1 MQDNQGAHNGP
12 NSWGDAQDTVM
23 VIGGGVAG
31 MRAAVDLAEAGLR
44 VALIEIAPA
53 LGGRVA
59 QLGYMFP
66 THDCVL
72 CRGTSDHGYGC
83 TRPAISP
90 AFQDK
95 NLHPNIRLFTL
106 TNVIAVEGQAGD
118 FRVTLRHEPRY
129 VDPDGCVN
137 CDLCAAVCP
146 VVLPSGFEMD
156 LTTRKAA
163 YKLAVRS
170 IPNAYIIDRGPY
182 CDDCGRCVA
191 VCPTQCID
199 LDEQPYE
206 SQVHVGAIIMALG
219 YDLSDAREYEEL
231 GFGRY
236 PNVIHSMQ
244 YERLASRSGPTEG
257 IVLRPSDGRS
267 PQRIAWLQCVGSRDQ
282 KHPYCSSIC
291 CMYATKEAMIAKE
304 RLPGVHAQVFMMD
317 ERAFN
322 KEFNA
327 YYEAARKEHGVEY
340 TRARISYIKEDP
352 TTGDLILHYLGP
364 DGRMV
369 QDRFGLVVL
378 SLGTAPPRSAAALA
392 GELGIELNQY
402 GFCQTDKFSPLET
415 SAPGVYVC
423 GTFLSPKEI
432 AETFL
437 DAVGA
442 AGDVMRLMS
451 EHVGA
456 SASSREHPFLSRG
469 DEFPPERDVTDEPT
483 RVGVFVC
490 QCEPSID
497 GVVDTRELVAFATGL
512 PHVAH
517 VERLAYSCMAPG
529 LDRIRE
535 VIEAQRLNRVVIA
548 GCSQRT
554 HESLFQRA
562 VRQAG
567 LNPYLVTMANIREQC
582 AWVHEDQ
589 PPLATRKAKELV
601 RMAVNRVSFAHPVG
615 KLSVEPTGRAL
626 VIGGGVAG
634 MQAAV
639 SIADAGYD
647 VTLVERAAQLGG
659 KLRQIF
665 YVAEGD
671 NPQRLLRDLVN
682 RVRGH
687 ERIQVLTRSELKT
700 HTGRTGD
707 FRSVVVTRAG
717 DVDVETQV
725 HHAVTIVAT
734 GADEWRGDVYML
746 GQDERVVTH
755 LDLEE
760 IIVHRPQEITQ
771 LNQVVIIQCVHPPSE
786 VDYCSRICCTN
797 TMKNAIRI
805 KMLNP
810 RCQVFVLYKDMITY
824 GFREQFYTEARRQG
838 VIFLRYDDEHMP
850 EVSILSPSKDSIPSS
865 SKDSIPSP
873 SRDSIPSPSKGGHL
887 QVRAWEQVFGREMLL
902 SPDML
907 VLSMAVVPS
916 SGTKQLAEILDVPL
930 SAEGF
935 FQEAHLKMRPMD
947 FMEEGIFMAGMAHYP
962 KFIEEAIINAQATA
976 GRAITLLSKE
986 PLYYGGAIAVVDP
999 ERCVGCLTC
1008 VRTCP
1013 FEIPQVRSDLTG
1025 VGDIVG
1031 AAYIEPALCHGCGT
1045 CTAECP
1051 ARAIQLVAYLDEQL
1065 MGEALGAWAA

>member
-1 MQDNQGAHNGP
+1 MRSNGNDNGQV
-12 NSWGDAQDTVM
+12 WGNPQDTVM

-31 MRAAVDLAEAGLR
+31 MRAAVDLAEAGLK
-44 VALIEIAPA
+44 VCLVEASPA

-95 NLHPNIRLFTL
+95 NLHPNICLFTL
-106 TNVIAVEGQAGD
+106 TNVIAVDGQAGD

-129 VDPDGCVN
+129 LDADRCVN
-137 CDLCAAVCP
+137 CDLCAVVCP
-146 VVLPSGFEMD
+146 VDLPSGFEMD

-170 IPNAYIIDRGPY
+170 LPNAYIIDRGPY
-182 CDDCGRCVA
+182 CDDCRSCVE
-191 VCPTQCID
+191 VCPTDCID
-199 LDEQPYE
+199 LDATPYE

-219 YDLSDAREYEEL
+219 YNLSDATEYEEL
-231 GFGRY
+231 GFSRY

-257 IVLRPSDGRS
+257 IVRRPKDGKT

-304 RLPGVHAQVFMMD
+304 RLPGVHAQIFMMD

-327 YYEAARKEHGVEY
+327 YYEAARKKFGVEY
-340 TRARISYIKEDP
+340 TRARISQIREDAE
-352 TTGDLILHYLGP
+352 TGDLLLHYPGA
-364 DGRMV
+364 DGQMRE
-369 QDRFGLVVL
+369 DRFDMVVL
-378 SLGTAPPRSAAALA
+378 SLGTVPPRSAKTLA
-392 GELGIELNQY
+392 DELGIELNAY
-402 GFCQTDKFSPLET
+402 GFCETDKFAPLET

-437 DAVGA
+437 DASGA

-451 EHVGA
+451 DHL
-456 SASSREHPFLSRG
+456 SRNASSREYPFLARG
-469 DEFPPERDVTDEPT
+469 DEFPPERDISDEPT

-490 QCEPSID
+490 RCEPSID
-497 GVVDTRELVAFATGL
+497 GVVDTQRVVDYANLLPDVAYA
-512 PHVAH
+512 
-517 VERLAYSCMAPG
+517 ERFGYSCMEPD
-529 LDRIRE
+529 LDRIRRAIE
-535 VIEAQRLNRVVIA
+535 VHNLNRVVVA
-548 GCSQRT
+548 GCSQRSY
-554 HESLFQRA
+554 EPLFQRV
-562 VRQAG
+562 VRQMG
-567 LNPYLVTMANIREQC
+567 LNPYLMDMTNIREQC
-582 AWVHEDQ
+582 AWVHLDQ
-589 PPLATRKAKELV
+589 PALATRKAQELV
-601 RMAVNRVSFAHPVG
+601 RMAVNRVSRARPVH
-615 KLSVEPTGRAL
+615 KVAIEPTHRAL
-626 VIGGGVAG
+626 VVGGGVSG
-634 MQAAV
+634 MQAAL

-647 VTLVERAAQLGG
+647 VTLVERKAQLGG
-659 KLRQIF
+659 NLRHIF
-665 YVAEGD
+665 YVAEGQ

-687 ERIQVLTRSELKT
+687 ERIEVLTRSELKS

-707 FRSVVVTRAG
+707 FRSIVVTQTG
-717 DVDVETQV
+717 DIAVETKV
-725 HHAVTIVAT
+725 RHAVTIVAT
-734 GADEWRGDVYML
+734 GGEEWRGDVYLL
-746 GQDERVVTH
+746 GQNERVVTQ

-760 IIVHRPQEITQ
+760 IFVHRPEKIAE
-771 LNQVVIIQCVHPPSE
+771 LKQVVMIQCVHPSETHPSDVASD

-797 TMKNAIRI
+797 TMKNALRI

-810 RCQVFVLYKDMITY
+810 NCQVFVLYKDMITY
-824 GFREQFYTEARRQG
+824 GFREQYYTEARRRG
-838 VIFLRYDDEHMP
+838 VIFMRYDEDRMP
-850 EVSILSPSKDSIPSS
+850 QVTQTSDGRLEVE
-865 SKDSIPSP
+865 
-873 SRDSIPSPSKGGHL
+873 
-887 QVRAWEQVFGREMLL
+887 AWEQVFGKQMAL
-902 SPDML
+902 SPDL
-907 VLSMAVVPS
+907 VVLSMSIVPS
-916 SGTKQLAEILDVPL
+916 SGTRELARILDVPL
-930 SAEGF
+930 SVEGF

-962 KFIEEAIINAQATA
+962 KFIEEAITNAQAAA
-976 GRAITLLSKE
+976 GRAITLLAQE
-986 PLYYGGAIAVVDP
+986 PLYYGGPIAVVDP
-999 ERCVGCLTC
+999 EKCVGCLTC

-1013 FEIPQVRSDLTG
+1013 FEIPKINSEQFG
-1025 VGDIVG
+1025 VGHILG
-1031 AAYIEPALCHGCGT
+1031 AAYIEPTLCQGCGT

-1051 ARAIQLVAYLDEQL
+1051 AKAIQLMAYLDEQL
-1065 MGEALGAWAA
+1065 LGETTGAWAI

>member
-1 MQDNQGAHNGP
+1 MILQGKQSDNNDP
-12 NSWGDAQDTVM
+12 TSWGDPRDTVL

-31 MRAAVDLAEAGLR
+31 MRAAVDLAEAGLK
-44 VALIEIAPA
+44 VYLVESTPA

-90 AFQDK
+90 AFQDR
-95 NLHPNIRLFTL
+95 NVHPNIRLFTL
-106 TNVIAVEGQAGD
+106 TNVIAVDGQAGD
-118 FRVTLRHEPRY
+118 FLVTLRQEPRY
-129 VDPDGCVN
+129 VDPARCVN
-137 CDLCAAVCP
+137 CDLCAAVCS
-146 VVLPSGFEMD
+146 VILPSGFEMD

-163 YKLAVRS
+163 YKVAVRS

-182 CDDCGRCVA
+182 CDDCGRCA
-191 VCPTQCID
+191 EICPTQCID
-199 LDEQPYE
+199 LDEQPHE
-206 SQVHVGAIIMALG
+206 SRIQVGAIIMALG
-219 YDLSDAREYEEL
+219 YDLSDATEYEEL
-231 GFGRY
+231 GYERY

-257 IVLRPSDGRS
+257 IVLRPSDGKPPR
-267 PQRIAWLQCVGSRDQ
+267 RIAWLQCVGSRDQ
-282 KHPYCSSIC
+282 NHPYCSSIC
-291 CMYATKEAMIAKE
+291 CMYATKEAMIAKN
-304 RLPGVHAQVFMMD
+304 RLPDVHTQIFMMD

-327 YYEAARKEHGVEY
+327 YYEAARKKHGVEY
-340 TRARISYIKEDP
+340 TRARISFIKEDP
-352 TTGDLILHYLGP
+352 ATGDLILHYPGP
-364 DGRMV
+364 DGKMI
-369 QDRFGLVVL
+369 QDRFELVVL
-378 SLGTAPPRSAAALA
+378 ALGTAPPRAAKALA
-392 GELGIELNQY
+392 QELGIELNEY
-402 GFCQTDKFSPLET
+402 GFCQTDKFAPLET

-451 EHVGA
+451 DQLGH
-456 SASSREHPFLSRG
+456 SASSREYPFLSRG
-469 DEFPPERDVTDEPT
+469 DEFPPERDVSGEPA

-497 GVVDTRELVAFATGL
+497 GVVNTREVVDFALGL
-512 PHVAH
+512 PDVAH
-517 VERLAYSCMAPG
+517 AERLAYGCMDPD
-529 LDRIRE
+529 LSRIRQVVE
-535 VIEAQRLNRVVIA
+535 THELNRVVVA

-554 HESLFQRA
+554 HESHFQRV

-567 LNPYLVTMANIREQC
+567 LNPYLLNMTNIREQC
-582 AWVHEDQ
+582 AWVHERQ
-589 PPLATRKAKELV
+589 PALATRKAKELV
-601 RMAVNRVSFAHPVG
+601 RMAVSRVSLAQPVH
-615 KLSVEPTGRAL
+615 KLSVEPMGRAL
-626 VIGGGVAG
+626 VVGGGVAG
-634 MQAAV
+634 MQAALSV
-639 SIADAGYD
+639 ADAGYD
-647 VTLVERAAQLGG
+647 VTLVERQAQLGG
-659 KLRQIF
+659 NLRHIF
-665 YVAEGD
+665 YVAEGE

-687 ERIQVLTRSELKT
+687 ERIQVLTRSELRS

-707 FRSVVVTRAG
+707 FRSVIVTHAG
-717 DVDVETQV
+717 DVDVETEV
-725 HHAVTIVAT
+725 RHAVTIVAT
-734 GADEWRGDVYML
+734 GGEEWRGDVYLL
-746 GQDERVVTH
+746 GQDERVVTQ

-760 IIVHRPQEITQ
+760 IIVHRPEKITQ
-771 LNQVVIIQCVHPPSE
+771 LNQVVMIQCVRPPSG

-797 TMKNAIRI
+797 TMKNALRI

-810 RCQVFVLYKDMITY
+810 QCQVFVLYKDMITY
-824 GFREQFYTEARRQG
+824 GFREQYYTEARRRG
-838 VIFLRYDDEHMP
+838 VIFMRYDEEHTP
-850 EVSILSPSKDSIPSS
+850 QV
-865 SKDSIPSP
+865 
-873 SRDSIPSPSKGGHL
+873 RRTAGGQL
-887 QVRAWEQVFGREMLL
+887 EVRAWEQVFGREMIL
-902 SPDML
+902 SPDL
-907 VLSMAVVPS
+907 VTLSMAIVS
-916 SGTKQLAEILDVPL
+916 SAGTEELAKILDVPL

-986 PLYYGGAIAVVDP
+986 PLYYGGPVAVIDP
-999 ERCVGCLTC
+999 DKCVGCLTC

-1025 VGDIVG
+1025 VGGIVG
-1031 AAYIEPALCHGCGT
+1031 AACIEPALCHGCGT

-1051 ARAIQLVAYLDEQL
+1051 AKAIQLMAYLDEQL
-1065 MGEALGAWAA
+1065 MGETTGAWVA

>member
-1 MQDNQGAHNGP
+1 MQGIQSSDNGQAT
-12 NSWGDAQDTVM
+12 WGDPQDTVM

-44 VALIEIAPA
+44 VCLVEFTSA

-95 NLHPNIRLFTL
+95 NLHPNIRLLTL
-106 TNVIAVEGQAGD
+106 TSVVAVEGQAGD
-118 FRVTLRHEPRY
+118 FSVTLHHEPRY
-129 VDPDGCVN
+129 VDAARCIN
-137 CDLCAAVCP
+137 CDLCAVVCP

-163 YKLAVRS
+163 YKVAVRS

-182 CDDCGRCVA
+182 CDDCGRCVE
-191 VCPTQCID
+191 VCPTRCID
-199 LDEQPYE
+199 LDEQPHE
-206 SQVHVGAIIMALG
+206 SEVHVGAIIMALG
-219 YDLSDAREYEEL
+219 YDLSDAMEYEEL
-231 GFGRY
+231 GYGRY
-236 PNVIHSMQ
+236 SNVIHSMQ

-257 IVLRPSDGRS
+257 IVVRPSDGKA
-267 PQRIAWLQCVGSRDQ
+267 PKRIAWLQCIGSRDQ

-304 RLPGVHAQVFMMD
+304 RLPDVHAQIFMMD

-327 YYEAARKEHGVEY
+327 YYEASRKKHGVEY
-340 TRARISYIKEDP
+340 TRARISHIKEDP
-352 TTGDLILHYLGP
+352 ETGDLILHYPGP
-364 DGRMV
+364 DGLMI
-369 QDRFGLVVL
+369 QDRFDLVVL
-378 SLGTAPPRSAAALA
+378 SLGTSPPHSAKILA
-392 GELGIELNQY
+392 EELGIELNEY
-402 GFCQTDKFSPLET
+402 GFCQTDKFTPLET

-442 AGDVMRLMS
+442 ASDVMRLMS
-451 EHVGA
+451 DQVGH
-456 SASSREHPFLSRG
+456 SASSREYPFLSRG
-469 DEFPPERDVTDEPT
+469 DEFPPERDVSGEPA

-497 GVVDTRELVAFATGL
+497 GVVDTQELVDSANTLSG
-512 PHVAH
+512 VAYA
-517 VERLAYSCMAPG
+517 ERLVYSCVDPD
-529 LDRIRE
+529 LDHIRQM
-535 VIEAQRLNRVVIA
+535 IAAHRLNRVVVA

-554 HESLFQRA
+554 HEPLFQRV

-582 AWVHEDQ
+582 AWVHEGQ
-589 PPLATRKAKELV
+589 PALATRKAKEMV
-601 RMAVNRVSFAHPVG
+601 RMAVNRVSLAQPIH
-615 KLSVEPTGRAL
+615 KLSLEPVGRAL
-626 VIGGGVAG
+626 VIGGGVSG
-634 MQAAV
+634 IQAAL

-647 VTLVERAAQLGG
+647 VTLVERKAQLGG
-659 KLRQIF
+659 NLRHIF
-665 YVAEGD
+665 YVAEGE

-687 ERIQVLTRSELKT
+687 ERIEVLTRSEVQL

-707 FRSVVVTRAG
+707 FRSVIVTHGG
-717 DVDVETQV
+717 DVDIETNV
-725 HHAVTIVAT
+725 RHAVTVVAT
-734 GADEWRGDVYML
+734 GGEEWRGDVYML
-746 GQDERVVTH
+746 GQDERVVTQ

-760 IIVHRPQEITQ
+760 IIVHRPEEITQ
-771 LNQVVIIQCVHPPSE
+771 LNQVVMIQCVHPPTE
-786 VDYCSRICCTN
+786 TDYCSRICCTN
-797 TMKNAIRI
+797 TMKNALRV

-810 RCQVFVLYKDMITY
+810 KCQVYVLYKDMITY
-824 GFREQFYTEARRQG
+824 GFREQFYTEARRRG
-838 VIFLRYDDEHMP
+838 VIFMRYDENHMP
-850 EVSILSPSKDSIPSS
+850 QLSRTTDGSTELAKTG
-865 SKDSIPSP
+865 
-873 SRDSIPSPSKGGHL
+873 RL
-887 QVRAWEQVFGREMLL
+887 QVRAWEQVFGREIVL
-902 SPDML
+902 SPDMV
-907 VLSMAVVPS
+907 VLSMAIVPS
-916 SGTKQLAEILDVPL
+916 AGTEELAKILDVPL
-930 SAEGF
+930 SVEGF

-976 GRAITLLSKE
+976 GRAVTLLSKE
-986 PLYYGGAIAVVDP
+986 PLFYGGAIAVIDP
-999 ERCVGCLTC
+999 EKCVGCLTC

-1013 FEIPQVRSDLTG
+1013 FEIPQVRSDLIG
-1025 VGDIVG
+1025 VGGIVG
-1031 AAYIEPALCHGCGT
+1031 AVYIEPTLCHGCGT

-1051 ARAIQLVAYLDEQL
+1051 AKAIQLMAYLDEQL
-1065 MGEALGAWAA
+1065 MGETTGAWVA

>member
-1 MQDNQGAHNGP
+1 MQGLQGNDNRQT
-12 NSWGDAQDTVM
+12 SWGNPQDTVM

-31 MRAAVDLAEAGLR
+31 MRAAVDLAEAGLQ
-44 VALIEIAPA
+44 VCLVEATPA

-90 AFQDK
+90 AFQDR

-106 TNVIAVEGQAGD
+106 TSVIAVDGQAGD
-118 FRVTLRHEPRY
+118 FYVTLRHEPRH
-129 VDPDGCVN
+129 VDPTHCLN
-137 CDLCAAVCP
+137 CDLCAVVCP

-163 YKLAVRS
+163 YKVAVRS
-170 IPNAYIIDRGPY
+170 IPNAYVIDRGPY
-182 CDDCGRCVA
+182 CDACGRCVE

-199 LDEQPYE
+199 LDEKPYE
-206 SQVHVGAIIMALG
+206 SRVHVGAIIMALG

-257 IVLRPSDGRS
+257 VVLRPSDGKT
-267 PQRIAWLQCVGSRDQ
+267 PKRIAWLQCVGSRDQ
-282 KHPYCSSIC
+282 KYPYCSSIC
-291 CMYATKEAMIAKE
+291 CMYATKEGMIAKE
-304 RLPGVHAQVFMMD
+304 RLPGVHAQIFMMD

-327 YYEAARKEHGVEY
+327 YYEAARTKYGVEY
-340 TRARISYIKEDP
+340 TRARISHIKEDP
-352 TTGDLILHYLGP
+352 ATGDLILYYPGP
-364 DGRMV
+364 DGKMIE
-369 QDRFGLVVL
+369 DRFQLVVL
-378 SLGTAPPRSAAALA
+378 SLGTVPPRSAKVLA
-392 GELGIELNQY
+392 DELGIELNEY
-402 GFCQTDKFSPLET
+402 GFCRTDKFAPLET

-451 EHVGA
+451 DRVGDKP
-456 SASSREHPFLSRG
+456 SSREYPFLSRG
-469 DEFPPERDVTDEPT
+469 DEFPPERDVSEESL

-497 GVVDTRELVAFATGL
+497 GVVNTQELADFAAGLSDVAYA
-512 PHVAH
+512 
-517 VERLAYSCMAPG
+517 ERLAYSCMDPD
-529 LDRIRE
+529 LDHIRE
-535 VIEAQRLNRVVIA
+535 MIETHGLNRVVVA
-548 GCSQRT
+548 GCSNRT
-554 HESLFQRA
+554 YESLFQQVIR
-562 VRQAG
+562 RAG
-567 LNPYLVTMANIREQC
+567 LNPYLLAMTNIREQC
-582 AWVHEDQ
+582 AWVHERQ
-589 PPLATRKAKELV
+589 PALATRKAKELV
-601 RMAVNRVSFAHPVG
+601 RMAVDRASLAHSVH

-626 VIGGGVAG
+626 VIGGGVSG
-634 MQAAV
+634 MQSAL
-639 SIADAGYD
+639 SIADAGFD
-647 VTLVERAAQLGG
+647 VTLVERQPQLGG
-659 KLRQIF
+659 NLRHIF
-665 YVAEGD
+665 YVAEGE

-687 ERIQVLTRSELKT
+687 ERIEVLTRSELKSQ
-700 HTGRTGD
+700 TGRTGD
-707 FRSVVVTRAG
+707 FRSVVVTRGG
-717 DVDVETQV
+717 DVDVETEV
-725 HHAVTIVAT
+725 RHAVTIVAT
-734 GADEWRGDVYML
+734 GGEEWRGDVYLL
-746 GQDERVVTH
+746 GQDTRVVTQ

-771 LNQVVIIQCVHPPSE
+771 LNQMVMIQCVHPPAE

-797 TMKNAIRI
+797 TMKNALRV

-810 RCQVFVLYKDMITY
+810 RCQVYVLYKDMITY

-838 VIFLRYDDEHMP
+838 VIFMRYDEEHMP
-850 EVSILSPSKDSIPSS
+850 QVSRTPDGRLE
-865 SKDSIPSP
+865 
-873 SRDSIPSPSKGGHL
+873 
-887 QVRAWEQVFGREMLL
+887 VRAWEQVFGQEMVLA
-902 SPDML
+902 PDL
-907 VLSMAVVPS
+907 VTLSMAVVPS
-916 SGTKQLAEILDVPL
+916 SGTEELARTLEVPL
-930 SAEGF
+930 SVEGF
-935 FQEAHLKMRPMD
+935 FEEAHLKMRPMD

-962 KFIEEAIINAQATA
+962 KFIEEAIINAQAAA

-986 PLYYGGAIAVVDP
+986 PLYYGGPVAVIDP
-999 ERCVGCLTC
+999 QKCVGCLTC

-1013 FEIPQVRSDLTG
+1013 FEIPQVRPDLIG
-1025 VGDIVG
+1025 VGNIVG

-1051 ARAIQLVAYLDEQL
+1051 AKAIQLMAYLDEQL
-1065 MGEALGAWAA
+1065 MSEALGAWVA

>member
-1 MQDNQGAHNGP
+1 MAVNHDYQNGLGG
-12 NSWGDAQDTVM
+12 WGNPQDTVL

-31 MRAAVDLAEAGLR
+31 MRAAVDLAEAGLK
-44 VALIEIAPA
+44 VCLVESTPA

-90 AFQDK
+90 AFQDR
-95 NLHPNIRLFTL
+95 NMHPNIRVLTL
-106 TNVIAVEGQAGD
+106 TNVLAVDGQAGD

-129 VDPDGCVN
+129 VDPERCLN
-137 CDLCAAVCP
+137 CDLCAVVCP

-163 YKLAVRS
+163 YKIAVRS
-170 IPNAYIIDRGPY
+170 IPNSYSIDRGPY
-182 CDDCGRCVA
+182 CDDCGRCAA

-206 SQVHVGAIIMALG
+206 SQIRVGAIIMALG
-219 YDLSDAREYEEL
+219 YGLSDATEYEEL

-304 RLPGVHAQVFMMD
+304 RLAGVHAQIFMMD

-340 TRARISYIKEDP
+340 TRARISHIKEDP
-352 TTGDLILHYLGP
+352 ATSDLILHYPGP
-364 DGRMV
+364 NGEMV
-369 QDRFGLVVL
+369 EDRFDLVVL
-378 SLGTAPPRSAAALA
+378 SLGTVPPRSAKALA
-392 GELGIELNQY
+392 DELGIELNPY
-402 GFCQTDKFSPLET
+402 GFCQTDKFAPLET

-451 EHVGA
+451 DQVGHNP
-456 SASSREHPFLSRG
+456 SSREYPFLSRG
-469 DEFPPERDVTDEPT
+469 DEFPPEQDVSDAQP

-497 GVVDTRELVAFATGL
+497 GVVSTQELVDFAINL
-512 PHVAH
+512 PDVAH
-517 VERLAYSCMAPG
+517 AERLTYACMDPD
-529 LDRIRE
+529 LDHIRQM
-535 VIEAQRLNRVVIA
+535 IKAHGLNRVVIA
-548 GCSQRT
+548 GCSNRT
-554 HESLFQRA
+554 HESLFQRT

-567 LNPYLVTMANIREQC
+567 LNPYLLSMTNIREQC
-582 AWVHEDQ
+582 AWVHERQ
-589 PPLATRKAKELV
+589 PVLATRKAKELV
-601 RMAVNRVSFAHPVG
+601 RIAVDRVTWARPVN
-615 KLSVEPTGRAL
+615 KLTVEPTGRAL
-626 VIGGGVAG
+626 VIGGGVSG
-634 MQAAV
+634 MQSAL

-647 VTLVERAAQLGG
+647 VTLVERKAQLGG
-659 KLRQIF
+659 NLRRIF
-665 YVAEGD
+665 YVAEGE

-687 ERIQVLTRSELKT
+687 ERIQVLTRSEVVS

-707 FRSVVVTRAG
+707 FRSLVVTRAG
-717 DVDVETQV
+717 DVDVETDV
-725 HHAVTIVAT
+725 RHAVTVVAT
-734 GADEWRGDVYML
+734 GGEEWRGDVYLL
-746 GQDERVVTH
+746 GQDERVVTQ

-760 IIVHRPQEITQ
+760 IIVHRPQEIAQ
-771 LNQVVIIQCVHPPSE
+771 LDQLVVIQCVHPPTDA
-786 VDYCSRICCTN
+786 DYCSRICCTN
-797 TMKNAIRI
+797 TMKNALRV

-810 RCQVFVLYKDMITY
+810 KCQVYVLYKDMITY
-824 GFREQFYTEARRQG
+824 GFREQFYTEARRKG
-838 VIFLRYDDEHMP
+838 VIFMRYDEEHMP
-850 EVSILSPSKDSIPSS
+850 QVSLTPDG
-865 SKDSIPSP
+865 
-873 SRDSIPSPSKGGHL
+873 RL
-887 QVRAWEQVFGREMLL
+887 EVRAWEQVFGREVVL
-902 SPDML
+902 SPDL
-907 VLSMAVVPS
+907 LTLSMAIVPS
-916 SGTKQLAEILDVPL
+916 EGTDKLAEVLDVPL
-930 SAEGF
+930 SVEGF
-935 FQEAHLKMRPMD
+935 FEEAHLKMRPMD
-947 FMEEGIFMAGMAHYP
+947 FMEEGVFMAGMAHYP
-962 KFIEEAIINAQATA
+962 KFIEEAIINAQAAA

-986 PLYYGGAIAVVDP
+986 PLYYGGPVAVVDP
-999 ERCVGCLTC
+999 EKCVGCLTC

-1013 FEIPQVRSDLTG
+1013 FEIPQVRSDLVG
-1025 VGDIVG
+1025 VGSIVG

-1051 ARAIQLVAYLDEQL
+1051 AKAIQLMAYLDEQL
-1065 MGEALGAWAA
+1065 MSETTGAWLS

>member
-1 MQDNQGAHNGP
+1 MQSENSGQS
-12 NSWGDAQDTVM
+12 SWGDPHDTVM
-23 VIGGGVAG
+23 VIGAGVAG
-31 MRAAVDLAEAGLR
+31 MRAALNLAEAGLR
-44 VALIEIAPA
+44 VCLVETSPA

-72 CRGTSDHGYGC
+72 CSGTSDHGYGC

-106 TNVIAVEGQAGD
+106 TSVIAVEGQAGD
-118 FRVTLRHEPRY
+118 FRVTLRHEQRY
-129 VDPDGCVN
+129 VDPERCIN
-137 CDLCAAVCP
+137 CDLCAVVCP
-146 VVLPSGFEMD
+146 VVLPSGFELE

-163 YKLAVRS
+163 YKMAVRTV
-170 IPNAYIIDRGPY
+170 PNAYIIDRGPY
-182 CDDCGRCVA
+182 CDDCGRCVE

-199 LDEQPYE
+199 LRDVPHE
-206 SQVHVGAIIMALG
+206 SQAHVGAIIMALG
-219 YDLSDAREYEEL
+219 YDLSDATEYEEL

-257 IVLRPSDGRS
+257 IVRRPSDGQ
-267 PQRIAWLQCVGSRDQ
+267 PPHRIAWLQCVGSRDQ

-304 RLPGVHAQVFMMD
+304 RLPDSHAQIFMMD

-322 KEFNA
+322 KDFNA
-327 YYEAARKEHGVEY
+327 YYEAARKKYGVEY
-340 TRARISYIKEDP
+340 TRARISHIKENP
-352 TTGDLILHYLGP
+352 QTGDLLLRYPGP
-364 DGRMV
+364 DGQMIH
-369 QDRFGLVVL
+369 DRFDLVVL
-378 SLGTAPPRSAAALA
+378 SLGTAPPHSAKTLA
-392 GELGIELNQY
+392 EELGIELNEY
-402 GFCQTDKFSPLET
+402 GFCQTDKFTPLET
-415 SAPGVYVC
+415 SSSGVYVC

-451 EHVGA
+451 EQVGH
-456 SASSREHPFLSRG
+456 SASSREYPFLSRG
-469 DEFPPERDVTDEPT
+469 DEFPPERDVSGEPI
-483 RVGVFVC
+483 RAGVFVC

-497 GVVDTRELVAFATGL
+497 GVVDTQELVDFARGL
-512 PHVAH
+512 PNVAYA
-517 VERLAYSCMAPG
+517 ERLNYSC
-529 LDRIRE
+529 LDPDLDHIRQM
-535 VIEAQRLNRVVIA
+535 IEAHGLNRSVVV

-554 HESLFQRA
+554 HESLFQKV

-567 LNPYLVTMANIREQC
+567 LNPYLLTMANIREQC
-582 AWVHEDQ
+582 AWVHEGQ
-589 PPLATRKAKELV
+589 PTLATRKAKELI
-601 RMAVNRVSFAHPVG
+601 RMAVDRVSLAQPVH
-615 KLSVEPTGRAL
+615 KLSVEPTSRAL
-626 VIGGGVAG
+626 VIGAGVSG
-634 MQAAV
+634 MQAAL

-647 VTLVERAAQLGG
+647 VTLVERKAQLGG
-659 KLRQIF
+659 NLRHIF

-687 ERIQVLTRSELKT
+687 ERIHVLTRSELKS

-707 FRSVVVTRAG
+707 FRSLIVTRTG
-717 DVDVETQV
+717 DVDIETQV
-725 HHAVTIVAT
+725 RHAVTIVAT
-734 GADEWRGDVYML
+734 GGEEWRGDVYRL
-746 GQDERVVTH
+746 GQDERVVTQ

-771 LNQVVIIQCVHPPSE
+771 LNQMVMIQCVRPPSD

-797 TMKNAIRI
+797 TMKNALRV

-810 RCQVFVLYKDMITY
+810 NCQVFVLYKDMITY

-838 VIFLRYDDEHMP
+838 VIFMRYDEEH
-850 EVSILSPSKDSIPSS
+850 IPQVTSGADGQL
-865 SKDSIPSP
+865 K
-873 SRDSIPSPSKGGHL
+873 
-887 QVRAWEQVFGREMLL
+887 VRAWEQVFEQELVL
-902 SPDML
+902 SPDRV
-907 VLSMAVVPS
+907 VLSMAIVPS
-916 SGTKQLAEILDVPL
+916 PGTDALAKTLNVPL
-930 SAEGF
+930 SVDGF

-947 FMEEGIFMAGMAHYP
+947 FMKEGIFMAGMAHYP
-962 KFIEEAIINAQATA
+962 KFIEEAIINAQAAA

-999 ERCVGCLTC
+999 DKCVGCLTC

-1013 FEIPQVRSDLTG
+1013 FEIPRVRSDLTG
-1025 VGDIVG
+1025 VGSIVG

-1051 ARAIQLVAYLDEQL
+1051 AKAIELVAYLDQQL
-1065 MGEALGAWAA
+1065 MSEAMGAWVA

>member
-1 MQDNQGAHNGP
+1 
-12 NSWGDAQDTVM
+12 
-23 VIGGGVAG
+23 
-31 MRAAVDLAEAGLR
+31 
-44 VALIEIAPA
+44 
-53 LGGRVA
+53 
-59 QLGYMFP
+59 
-66 THDCVL
+66 
-72 CRGTSDHGYGC
+72 
-83 TRPAISP
+83 
-90 AFQDK
+90 
-95 NLHPNIRLFTL
+95 
-106 TNVIAVEGQAGD
+106 
-118 FRVTLRHEPRY
+118 
-129 VDPDGCVN
+129 
-137 CDLCAAVCP
+137 
-146 VVLPSGFEMD
+146 
-156 LTTRKAA
+156 
-163 YKLAVRS
+163 
-170 IPNAYIIDRGPY
+170 
-182 CDDCGRCVA
+182 
-191 VCPTQCID
+191 
-199 LDEQPYE
+199 
-206 SQVHVGAIIMALG
+206 
-219 YDLSDAREYEEL
+219 
-231 GFGRY
+231 
-236 PNVIHSMQ
+236 
-244 YERLASRSGPTEG
+244 
-257 IVLRPSDGRS
+257 
-267 PQRIAWLQCVGSRDQ
+267 
-282 KHPYCSSIC
+282 
-291 CMYATKEAMIAKE
+291 MIAKE

-352 TTGDLILHYLGP
+352 VTGDLILHFPGP
-364 DGRMV
+364 DGQMV

-378 SLGTAPPRSAAALA
+378 SLGTVPPRSAEALA
-392 GELGIELNQY
+392 GELGIDLNEY
-402 GFCQTDKFSPLET
+402 GFCQTDKFAPLET

-451 EHVGA
+451 ERVGA

-469 DEFPPERDVTDEPT
+469 DEFPPERDVSDEPA

-497 GVVDTRELVAFATGL
+497 GVVDTQELVASATGL
-512 PHVAH
+512 PHVTHA
-517 VERLAYSCMAPG
+517 ERLAYSCMAPG

-535 VIEAQRLNRVVIA
+535 VVETQGLNRVVIA

-554 HESLFQRA
+554 HEPLFQRA

-589 PPLATRKAKELV
+589 PSLATRKAKELV
-601 RMAVNRVSFAHPVG
+601 RMAVKRVSFAHPVR

-626 VIGGGVAG
+626 VIGGGLAG

-639 SIADAGYD
+639 SIADAGFD
-647 VTLVERAAQLGG
+647 VTLVERQPQLGG

-687 ERIQVLTRSELKT
+687 ERIQVLTRSELKS

-717 DVDVETQV
+717 DVDVETEV
-725 HHAVTIVAT
+725 RHAVTIVAT
-734 GADEWRGDVYML
+734 GGVEWRGDVYML
-746 GQDERVVTH
+746 GQDERVVTQ

-760 IIVHRPQEITQ
+760 IIVHRPQEITK
-771 LNQVVIIQCVHPPSE
+771 LKQVVIIQCVHPPSE

-810 RCQVFVLYKDMITY
+810 QCQVFVLYKDMITY

-838 VIFLRYDDEHMP
+838 VIFMRYDDEHMP
-850 EVSILSPSKDSIPSS
+850 EVSIL
-865 SKDSIPSP
+865 
-873 SRDSIPSPSKGGHL
+873 SPSKGGHL

-999 ERCVGCLTC
+999 DKCVGCLTC

-1065 MGEALGAWAA
+1065 MGEVLGAWAA

>member
-1 MQDNQGAHNGP
+1 MPTNAAHLNGRA
-12 NSWGDAQDTVM
+12 SWDDPGDTAM

-31 MRAAVDLAEAGLR
+31 MRAAVDLAEAGLK
-44 VALIEIAPA
+44 VCLVETAPA

-106 TNVIAVEGQAGD
+106 TNVIAVDGQAGD

-129 VDPDGCVN
+129 VDPARCVN
-137 CDLCAAVCP
+137 CDLCAVVCP

-163 YKLAVRS
+163 YKVAVRS

-182 CDDCGRCVA
+182 CDDCGRCVE
-191 VCPTQCID
+191 VCPTGCID
-199 LDEQPYE
+199 LGEQPRE
-206 SQVHVGAIIMALG
+206 SQIHVGALIMALG
-219 YDLSDAREYEEL
+219 YDLSNAREYEEL

-257 IVLRPSDGRS
+257 VVVRPSDGKP

-291 CMYATKEAMIAKE
+291 CMYATKEAMIAKD
-304 RLPGVHAQVFMMD
+304 RLPDAHAQIFMMD

-327 YYEAARKEHGVEY
+327 YYEAARTKFGVEY
-340 TRARISYIKEDP
+340 TRARISYIREDP
-352 TTGDLILHYLGP
+352 ATEDLILHYPGP
-364 DGRMV
+364 DGQIV
-369 QDRFGLVVL
+369 QDRFDMVVL
-378 SLGTAPPRSAAALA
+378 SLGTAPPRSAETLAA
-392 GELGIELNQY
+392 ELGIELNPY
-402 GFCQTDKFSPLET
+402 GFCQTDKFAPLET

-437 DAVGA
+437 DAIGA

-451 EHVGA
+451 ERLGRNP
-456 SASSREHPFLSRG
+456 SSRAYPFLSRG
-469 DEFPPERDVTDEPT
+469 DEFPPEREVSGEPP

-497 GVVDTRELVAFATGL
+497 GVVDTRKLAAFAAGL
-512 PHVAH
+512 PDVVHA
-517 VERLAYSCMAPG
+517 ERLAFGCVEPD
-529 LDRIRE
+529 LDCIRQM
-535 VIEAQRLNRVVIA
+535 IEAHGLNRVVVA

-554 HESLFQRA
+554 HESLFQRV

-567 LNPYLVTMANIREQC
+567 LNPYLLAMANIREQC
-582 AWVHEDQ
+582 AWVHEGQ
-589 PPLATRKAKELV
+589 TALAMRKAQELV
-601 RMAVNRVSFAHPVG
+601 RMAVHRACLAQPLH
-615 KLSVEPTGRAL
+615 KLSVAPTGRAL
-626 VIGGGVAG
+626 VIGGGPAG
-634 MQAAV
+634 LQAAL

-647 VTLVERAAQLGG
+647 VTLVEREAQLGG
-659 KLRQIF
+659 NLRHIF

-687 ERIQVLTRSELKT
+687 ERIEVLTRSEVGS

-707 FRSVVVTRAG
+707 FRSVIVTHAG
-717 DVDVETQV
+717 DVHIETEV
-725 HHAVTIVAT
+725 RHAVTIIAT
-734 GADEWRGDVYML
+734 GGQEWRGDVYLL
-746 GQDERVVTH
+746 GRDERVVTQ

-760 IIVHRPQEITQ
+760 IIVHRPEEITR
-771 LNQVVIIQCVHPPSE
+771 LDQVVMIQCVHPGERDASSPPSE

-797 TMKNAIRI
+797 TMKNALRV

-810 RCQVFVLYKDMITY
+810 NCQVYVLYKDMTTY
-824 GFREQFYTEARRQG
+824 GFREQFYTEARRRG
-838 VIFLRYDDEHMP
+838 VIFLRYDEEHMP
-850 EVSILSPSKDSIPSS
+850 QVSRRAAPGERDASS
-865 SKDSIPSP
+865 G
-873 SRDSIPSPSKGGHL
+873 RL
-887 QVRAWEQVFGREMLL
+887 EVRAWEQVFGREMVL
-902 SPDML
+902 SPDL
-907 VLSMAVVPS
+907 LALSTAIVPS
-916 SGTKQLAEILDVPL
+916 SGTQELARILDVPL
-930 SAEGF
+930 SVEGF

-962 KFIEEAIINAQATA
+962 KFIEEAIINAQAAA
-976 GRAITLLSKE
+976 GRAITLLAQE
-986 PLYYGGAIAVVDP
+986 PLYYGGPIAVVDP
-999 ERCVGCLTC
+999 DKCVGCLTC

-1013 FEIPQVRSDLTG
+1013 FEIPRISDDLTG
-1025 VGDIVG
+1025 VGGIVG
-1031 AAYIEPALCHGCGT
+1031 AAYVEPALCQGCGT

-1051 ARAIQLVAYLDEQL
+1051 AKAIQLLAYLDEQL
-1065 MGEALGAWAA
+1065 MGETMGAWVAET

>member
-1 MQDNQGAHNGP
+1 MQSVKSSDNGKAT
-12 NSWGDAQDTVM
+12 WGDPKDTVL
-23 VIGGGVAG
+23 VVGGGVAG
-31 MRAAVDLAEAGLR
+31 MRAAVDLAEAGLQ
-44 VALIEIAPA
+44 VCLVESTPA

-106 TNVIAVEGQAGD
+106 TNVMAVEGQAGD

-129 VDPDGCVN
+129 VDPARCIN
-137 CDLCAAVCP
+137 CDLCAVVCP
-146 VVLPSGFEMD
+146 VVLPSGFELD

-163 YKLAVRS
+163 YKVAVRS
-170 IPNAYIIDRGPY
+170 IPDAYIIDRGPY
-182 CDDCGRCVA
+182 CDDCGRCVE
-191 VCPTQCID
+191 VCPAQCID
-199 LDEQPYE
+199 LDEQSHE
-206 SQVHVGAIIMALG
+206 SGVRVGAIIMALG
-219 YDLSDAREYEEL
+219 YDLSDASEYEEL

-257 IVLRPSDGRS
+257 VVLRPSDGKTPR
-267 PQRIAWLQCVGSRDQ
+267 RIAWLQCVGSRDQ
-282 KHPYCSSIC
+282 EHPYCSSIC

-304 RLPGVHAQVFMMD
+304 RLPDVHAQIFMMD

-327 YYEAARKEHGVEY
+327 YYEAARKKYGVEY
-340 TRARISYIKEDP
+340 TRTRISHVKEDP
-352 TTGDLILHYLGP
+352 ETGDLILPYPGP
-364 DGRMV
+364 DGQMI
-369 QDRFGLVVL
+369 QERFDLVVL
-378 SLGTAPPRSAAALA
+378 SLGTSPPHSAKTLA
-392 GELGIELNQY
+392 EELDIELNEY
-402 GFCQTDKFSPLET
+402 GFCKTDKFTPLET

-451 EHVGA
+451 DQLGNN
-456 SASSREHPFLSRG
+456 SSSREYPFLARG
-469 DEFPPERDVTDEPT
+469 DEYPEERDVSAEPL

-497 GVVDTRELVAFATGL
+497 GVVDTQQLVGFAENL
-512 PHVAH
+512 PDVAH
-517 VERLAYSCMAPG
+517 AERLAYGCMDAD
-529 LDRIRE
+529 LEHIRQT
-535 VIEAQRLNRVVIA
+535 IETHGLNRVVVA

-554 HESLFQRA
+554 HEPLFQKVA
-562 VRQAG
+562 RQAG
-567 LNPYLVTMANIREQC
+567 LNPYLVTMSNIREQC
-582 AWVHEDQ
+582 AWVHERQ
-589 PPLATRKAKELV
+589 PELATRKAKELV
-601 RMAVNRVSFAHPVG
+601 RVAVNRVSLAQPVH
-615 KLSVEPTGRAL
+615 KLSLEPTGRAL

-634 MQAAV
+634 MQAAL

-647 VTLVERAAQLGG
+647 VTLVERKAQLGG
-659 KLRQIF
+659 NLRHIF

-682 RVRGH
+682 RLRGH
-687 ERIQVLTRSELKT
+687 ERIQVLTRSEVKS

-707 FRSVVVTRAG
+707 FRSVIVTQSG
-717 DVDVETQV
+717 DVDVELKV
-725 HHAVTIVAT
+725 RHAVTIVAT
-734 GADEWRGDVYML
+734 GGEEWRGDVYL
-746 GQDERVVTH
+746 LDQDERVVTQ

-760 IIVHRPQEITQ
+760 IIVHRPEAITQ
-771 LNQVVIIQCVHPPSE
+771 LNQVVMIQCVHPPSE
-786 VDYCSRICCTN
+786 SDYCSRICCTN
-797 TMKNAIRI
+797 TMKNALRV

-810 RCQVFVLYKDMITY
+810 QCQVYVLYKDIITY
-824 GFREQFYTEARRQG
+824 GFREQFYTEARRRG
-838 VIFLRYDDEHMP
+838 VIFMRYDEEHLP
-850 EVSILSPSKDSIPSS
+850 EVSHADDGRL
-865 SKDSIPSP
+865 
-873 SRDSIPSPSKGGHL
+873 R
-887 QVRAWEQVFGREMLL
+887 VRAWEQVFEREMVL
-902 SPDML
+902 SPDM
-907 VLSMAVVPS
+907 VALSMAIVPS
-916 SGTKQLAEILDVPL
+916 QGTKELAGILDVPL
-930 SAEGF
+930 SIEGF

-962 KFIEEAIINAQATA
+962 KFIEEVIINAQATA

-986 PLYYGGAIAVVDP
+986 PLYYGGAIAVIDP
-999 ERCVGCLTC
+999 EKCVGCLTC

-1013 FEIPQVRSDLTG
+1013 FEIPQVRSDLIG
-1025 VGDIVG
+1025 VGSIVG
-1031 AAYIEPALCHGCGT
+1031 AAYIEPTLCHGCGT
-1045 CTAECP
+1045 CTSECP
-1051 ARAIQLVAYLDEQL
+1051 ANAIQLMAYLDEQL
-1065 MGEALGAWAA
+1065 MGETTGAWAA